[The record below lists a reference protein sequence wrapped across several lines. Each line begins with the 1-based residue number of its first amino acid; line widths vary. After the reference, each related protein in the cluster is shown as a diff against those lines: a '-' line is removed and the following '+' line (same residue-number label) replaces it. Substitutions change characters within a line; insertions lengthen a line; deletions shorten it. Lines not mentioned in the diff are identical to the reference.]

1 MVMFGI
7 SESYGHDSWL
17 LMLERKA
24 IKIMTDNNHGV
35 WNANAVMPNSAY
47 DEVTQVLGSLDT
59 VADPAAD
66 DVHRRRI
73 WPWAVLV
80 VFLAAC
86 AAGAAGGWWYFQSHA
101 LPGTTLWGNSIAG
114 QTKDQ
119 IAKTVQNNVKNA
131 VVTVSYNGK
140 SGSFT
145 LRDLGLDV
153 DADSVA
159 QQAFDAKRDDV
170 WWKRYAFWN
179 KKNVTPEIANVS
191 AATSTVIDEQ
201 LGCGGI
207 KPVNAQ
213 VKLNSDGTGFEIVPG
228 QQGQGA
234 DPSPIAKA
242 LVNAVKSLDAAS
254 AKAQTVELKNINPS
268 VTNKIAAK
276 AKATLDKYVAKPV
289 TIKVSGHDV
298 ASIDAKAL
306 ASSMTIDAN
315 DNSKLAEGQWRD
327 GYVIFD
333 SAKLQKYY
341 EDSIKA
347 NLKTGREDRETVV
360 NNNGT
365 VLQTIS
371 QGHDGVTI
379 ADGADTSIGSSVIQA
394 MEKGQ
399 TSVTVE
405 GKVDPMKD
413 RTIKRHVVV
422 DLSDGKVYAYENDQL
437 IKAMNMS
444 AGEGTVRGVGTCTGD
459 LCTPT
464 GDFTIWLKYQ
474 SQDMSGNLTL
484 SDGSQSQWDV
494 KDVGFVNYFSHS
506 GCAIHRIVSPMSD
519 AQIGAMNANTS
530 HGCVGIGW
538 DVAEWF
544 YNWCLDGTSVH
555 VQV

>member
-1 MVMFGI
+1 MAVFGQ
-7 SESYGHDSWL
+7 SHVPYMR
-17 LMLERKA
+17 LMPEWRA
-24 IKIMTDNNHGV
+24 NTIMTDNNNVGG
-35 WNANAVMPNSAY
+35 ANTAGRSPADPVTNEA
-47 DEVTQVLGSLDT
+47 TQVLGSLDA
-59 VADPAAD
+59 VADPAAEN
-66 DVHRRRI
+66 VRKGHV
-73 WPWAVLV
+73 WPWV
-80 VFLAAC
+80 VLAAFV
-86 AAGAAGGWWYFQSHA
+86 AMIGAVAAGGWWYFESHA

-119 IAKTVQNNVKNA
+119 IARTVEDNVRNATVQ
-131 VVTVSYNGK
+131 VTYNGK
-140 SGSFT
+140 SGDFRLS
-145 LRDLGLDV
+145 DLGLDADV
-153 DADSVA
+153 DNIA
-159 QQAFDAKRDDV
+159 QEAFDAKRDDA
-170 WWKRYAFWN
+170 WWQRYAFWT
-179 KKNVTPEIANVS
+179 KKDVTPELVNAA

-201 LGCGGI
+201 LGCNG
-207 KPVNAQ
+207 KQPVDAQ
-213 VKLNSDGTGFEIVPG
+213 VKLNGDGSGFDVVPG

-234 DPSPIAKA
+234 DSEPIATA
-242 LVNAVKSLDAAS
+242 LADTVKGFGATE
-254 AKAQTVELKNINPS
+254 AKAQTVELKDINPV
-268 VTNKIAAK
+268 VTDEIATK

-289 TIKVSGHDV
+289 TIKVSDHDV

-306 ASSMTIDAN
+306 AAAMTIDAN
-315 DNSKLAEGQWRD
+315 DNSKLKDNQWRD
-327 GYVIFD
+327 GYVVFD
-333 SAKLQKYY
+333 AAKLQKYY
-341 EDSIKA
+341 DESIKS

-379 ADGADTSIGSSVIQA
+379 ADGADTNIGASVIQA

-399 TSVTVE
+399 SSITVE

-413 RTIKRHVVV
+413 KTVKRHVVV

-464 GDFTIWLKYQ
+464 GDFTIWLKYP

-506 GCAIHRIVSPMSD
+506 GCAIHRIVSPMTD

-555 VQV
+555 VQA